1 MAAHDMFLAMILTNA
16 RREEARAIVLTVEN
30 ATPQIH
36 MLLLDG
42 STRPLTPPPAEIL
55 IKIIESLEQG
65 QTDFRSSVFA
75 VAIETVDVQRGPTG
89 MTASISSWTIEHN

>member
-1 MAAHDMFLAMILTNA
+1 MAAHDMFLAMILANA
-16 RREEARAIVLTVEN
+16 RREEARGIVLIVEN
-30 ATPQIH
+30 TTSQIH

-42 STRPLTPPPAEIL
+42 SSQPLTPPPAEVL

-75 VAIETVDVQRGPTG
+75 AGIEEVKVQRGPSG
-89 MTASISSWTIEHN
+89 ITASISSWTIEHN